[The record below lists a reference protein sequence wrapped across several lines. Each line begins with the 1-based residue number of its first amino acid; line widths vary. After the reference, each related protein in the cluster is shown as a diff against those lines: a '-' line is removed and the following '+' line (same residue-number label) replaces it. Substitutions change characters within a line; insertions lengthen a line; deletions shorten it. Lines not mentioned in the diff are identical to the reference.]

1 MWSLL
6 VGKVRE
12 KSVLVFLWA
21 RKKKK
26 ILTGKDLGEREE
38 TEITK

>member
-21 RKKKK
+21 RKK

-38 TEITK
+38 TEIAK